1 MAGDQDSF
9 MCDYICVHEDVV
21 RRVTASLP
29 GEGTLRDL
37 SELYKL
43 FGDATRIKILYCLL
57 AHEMCVCDI
66 ATLLKMTQSA
76 ISHQL
81 SVLRRGKL
89 IAPRREGKTVF
100 YALADEHVRTILSQ
114 GIDHVTE

>member
-1 MAGDQDSF
+1 MTEERKSF
-9 MCDYICVHEDVV
+9 QCDFICVHEDIV
-21 RRVTASLP
+21 RRVMASLP
-29 GEGTLRDL
+29 DEATLVDLGELF
-37 SELYKL
+37 KL
-43 FGDATRIKILYCLL
+43 FADATRVKILYCLL

-89 IAPRREGKTVF
+89 VAPRREGKTVF
-100 YALADEHVRTILSQ
+100 YALADDHVRTILSQ
-114 GIDHVTE
+114 GIEHVTE